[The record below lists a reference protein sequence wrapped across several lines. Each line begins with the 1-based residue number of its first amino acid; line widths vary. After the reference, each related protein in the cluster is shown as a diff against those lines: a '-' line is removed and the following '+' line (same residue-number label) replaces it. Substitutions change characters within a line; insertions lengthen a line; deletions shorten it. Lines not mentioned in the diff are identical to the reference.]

1 MRIGISPFASSR
13 DGARRV
19 AATAVEGGIDTIW
32 LGDGLL
38 EVHAFPMWSGGL
50 EPFVELAYFA
60 GRHPGIRVAL
70 GAAVLPL
77 RDVQWVA
84 KQAATLDQLTEGNFV
99 LAVTPGYWER
109 EFRYR
114 GLRFEERGRRFE
126 ELVGALRAAW
136 AGHAYETDSARLPA
150 DGRLSPVPATPG
162 GPPLWYA
169 GGRATFERALRDAVP
184 YQTPPTPPDRMRET
198 AGEWFDRGGT
208 DLAVRIALEFGDR
221 VSTSGDVLR
230 GPAPYL
236 LEQLVLYRSI
246 GVVDVSIMPGRD
258 DATSLRTV
266 EVLASEVLPRLSPQ
280 PPSRP
285 APPAGLVRG
294 GLSERSE

>member
-1 MRIGISPFASSR
+1 MRIGVSPFASTR

-19 AATAVEGGIDTIW
+19 AVAAVEGGIETIW

-38 EVHAFPMWSGGL
+38 EVDAFPMWSGGL

-99 LAVTPGYWER
+99 LAVTPGFWER
-109 EFRYR
+109 EFQFR
-114 GLRFEERGRRFE
+114 GLRFEERGLRFE
-126 ELVGALRAAW
+126 DFVGALRAAFV
-136 AGHAYETDSARLPA
+136 GEPYESDAARLPV

-169 GGRATFERALRDAVP
+169 GGRATFERALRDGVP
-184 YQTPPTPPDRMRET
+184 YQAPPAPPDRLRET

-208 DLAVRIALEFGDR
+208 DLAVRISLEYGER
-221 VSTSGDVLR
+221 VATSGDVLR
-230 GPAPYL
+230 GPTPYL
-236 LEQLVLYRSI
+236 LEQLVLYRAI
-246 GVVDVSIMPGRD
+246 GVADVSIMPGRD

-266 EVLASEVLPRLSPQ
+266 DVLASEVLPRFASM
-280 PPSRP
+280 
-285 APPAGLVRG
+285 
-294 GLSERSE
+294 

>member
-1 MRIGISPFASSR
+1 MRIGVSPFASTR

-19 AATAVEGGIDTIW
+19 AVAAVEGGIETIW

-38 EVHAFPMWSGGL
+38 EVDAFPMWSGGL

-99 LAVTPGYWER
+99 LAVTPGFWER
-109 EFRYR
+109 EFQFR
-114 GLRFEERGRRFE
+114 GLRFEERGLRFE
-126 ELVGALRAAW
+126 DFVGALRAAFV
-136 AGHAYETDSARLPA
+136 GEPYESDAARLPE
-150 DGRLSPVPATPG
+150 
-162 GPPLWYA
+162 YA
-169 GGRATFERALRDAVP
+169 GGRATFERALRDGVP
-184 YQTPPTPPDRMRET
+184 YQAPPAPPDRLRET

-208 DLAVRIALEFGDR
+208 DLAVRISLEYGER
-221 VSTSGDVLR
+221 VATSGDVLR
-230 GPAPYL
+230 GPTPYL
-236 LEQLVLYRSI
+236 LEQLVLYRAI
-246 GVVDVSIMPGRD
+246 GVADVSIMPGRD

-266 EVLASEVLPRLSPQ
+266 DVLASEVLPRFASM
-280 PPSRP
+280 
-285 APPAGLVRG
+285 
-294 GLSERSE
+294 

>member
-1 MRIGISPFASSR
+1 MRIGVSPFASSR

-19 AATAVEGGIDTIW
+19 VAAAVEGGIDTIW

-38 EVHAFPMWSGGL
+38 EVDAFPMWSGGL

-84 KQAATLDQLTEGNFV
+84 KQAATLDQLTDGNFV
-99 LAVTPGYWER
+99 LTVTPGYWER
-109 EFRYR
+109 EFHYR

-126 ELVGALRAAW
+126 ELVGALRAAFL
-136 AGHAYETDSARLPA
+136 GVPYESEPARLPVE
-150 DGRLSPVPATPG
+150 GRLSPVPATPG

-169 GGRATFERALRDAVP
+169 GGRATFERALRDGVP
-184 YQTPPTPPDRMRET
+184 YQAPPTPPDQLRET

-208 DLAVRIALEFGDR
+208 DLAVRISLEFGDR
-221 VSTSGDVLR
+221 VEPTDDVLR

-236 LEQLVLYRSI
+236 LEQLVLYRAI
-246 GVVDVSIMPGRD
+246 GVADVSIMPGRD

-266 EVLASEVLPRLSPQ
+266 DVLASEVLPRFSPT
-280 PPSRP
+280 
-285 APPAGLVRG
+285 
-294 GLSERSE
+294 

>member
-1 MRIGISPFASSR
+1 MRIGVSPFASTR

-19 AATAVEGGIDTIW
+19 AAAAVEGGIDTIW

-38 EVHAFPMWSGGL
+38 EVDAFPMWSGGL
-50 EPFVELAYFA
+50 EPFVELAYFS
-60 GRHPGIRVAL
+60 GRHPRIRVAL

-99 LAVTPGYWER
+99 LVVTPGYWER

-114 GLRFEERGRRFE
+114 GLRFEERGRRFD
-126 ELVGALRAAW
+126 ELVGALRAAFR
-136 AGHAYETDSARLPA
+136 GQPYESDAARLPL

-169 GGRATFERALRDAVP
+169 GGRATFERALRDGVP
-184 YQTPPTPPDRMRET
+184 YQAPPTPPDRLRET
-198 AGEWFDRGGT
+198 AAEWFDRGGT
-208 DLAVRIALEFGDR
+208 DLAVRISLELGDR
-221 VSTSGDVLR
+221 VATTDDILQ

-236 LEQLVLYRSI
+236 LEQLVLYRAI

-266 EVLASEVLPRLSPQ
+266 EALVTEVLPRFS
-280 PPSRP
+280 
-285 APPAGLVRG
+285 A
-294 GLSERSE
+294 

>member
-1 MRIGISPFASSR
+1 MRLGVSPFASTR

-19 AATAVEGGIDTIW
+19 AAAAVAGGIDTIW

-38 EVHAFPMWSGGL
+38 EVDAFPMWSGGL

-84 KQAATLDQLTEGNFV
+84 KQAATLDQLTEGDFV

-109 EFRYR
+109 EFQFR
-114 GLRFEERGRRFE
+114 GLQFEERGRRFE
-126 ELVGALRAAW
+126 ELVGALRAAFR
-136 AGHAYETDSARLPA
+136 GVPYESDAARLSV

-169 GGRATFERALRDAVP
+169 GGRATFERAVRDGVP
-184 YQTPPTPPDRMRET
+184 YQAPPTAPDQLREM

-208 DLAVRIALEFGDR
+208 DLAVRISLEFGDR
-221 VSTSGDVLR
+221 VATSGDVLR

-236 LEQLVLYRSI
+236 LEQLVLYRAI
-246 GVVDVSIMPGRD
+246 GVADVSIMPGRD
-258 DATSLRTV
+258 DTTSLRTV
-266 EVLASEVLPRLSPQ
+266 EVLASEVLPRFS
-280 PPSRP
+280 
-285 APPAGLVRG
+285 A
-294 GLSERSE
+294 

>member
-1 MRIGISPFASSR
+1 MRIGVSPFASSR

-19 AATAVEGGIDTIW
+19 AAAAVEGGIDTIW

-38 EVHAFPMWSGGL
+38 EVDAFPMWSGGL

-60 GRHPGIRVAL
+60 GRYPGIRVAL

-84 KQAATLDQLTEGNFV
+84 KQAATLDQLTDGNFV
-99 LAVTPGYWER
+99 LTVTPGYWAR
-109 EFRYR
+109 EFQYR

-126 ELVGALRAAW
+126 ELVGALRAAFRG
-136 AGHAYETDSARLPA
+136 APYESDAARLPV

-169 GGRATFERALRDAVP
+169 GGRATFERALRDGVP
-184 YQTPPTPPDRMRET
+184 YQAPPTPPDQLRET
-198 AGEWFDRGGT
+198 AGEWFDRGGS
-208 DLAVRIALEFGDR
+208 DLAVRISLEFGDR
-221 VSTSGDVLR
+221 VEPTDDVLR

-236 LEQLVLYRSI
+236 LEQLVLYRAI
-246 GVVDVSIMPGRD
+246 GVADVSIMPGRD

-266 EVLASEVLPRLSPQ
+266 EVLASEVLPRVSPT
-280 PPSRP
+280 
-285 APPAGLVRG
+285 
-294 GLSERSE
+294 

>member
-1 MRIGISPFASSR
+1 MRIGVSPFASTR

-19 AATAVEGGIDTIW
+19 AVAAVEGGIETIW

-38 EVHAFPMWSGGL
+38 EVDAFPMWSGGL

-77 RDVQWVA
+77 RDVHWVA

-99 LAVTPGYWER
+99 LAVTPGFWER
-109 EFRYR
+109 EFQFR
-114 GLRFEERGRRFE
+114 GLRFEERGLRFE
-126 ELVGALRAAW
+126 DFVGALRAAFV
-136 AGHAYETDSARLPA
+136 GEPYESDVARLPV

-169 GGRATFERALRDAVP
+169 GGRATFERALRDGVP
-184 YQTPPTPPDRMRET
+184 YQAPPTPPDRLRET

-208 DLAVRIALEFGDR
+208 DLAVRISLEYGER
-221 VSTSGDVLR
+221 VATSGDVLR
-230 GPAPYL
+230 GPTPYL
-236 LEQLVLYRSI
+236 LEQLVLYRAI
-246 GVVDVSIMPGRD
+246 GVADVSIMPGRD

-266 EVLASEVLPRLSPQ
+266 DVLASEVLPRF
-280 PPSRP
+280 
-285 APPAGLVRG
+285 APT
-294 GLSERSE
+294 